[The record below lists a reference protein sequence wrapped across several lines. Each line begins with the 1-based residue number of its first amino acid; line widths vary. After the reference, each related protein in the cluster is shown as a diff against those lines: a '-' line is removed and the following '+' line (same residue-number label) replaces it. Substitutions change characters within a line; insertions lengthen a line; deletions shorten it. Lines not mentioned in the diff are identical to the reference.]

1 MKKAV
6 DVIMKN
12 WIAISVLILL
22 TVFLV
27 WSQIR
32 IRGEFTVGS
41 EWIVIVASVVGW
53 TFIKTEDE

>member
-32 IRGEFTVGS
+32 IRGEFAVGS

>member
-22 TVFLV
+22 TAFLV

-32 IRGEFTVGS
+32 IRGEFAVGS
-41 EWIVIVASVVGW
+41 EWLIIAASIAGW
-53 TFIKTEDE
+53 AIYKNENE